1 MYWLEWSSQRRS
13 EIISGVL
20 CLGLSAALGCS
31 KKHGSALGESP
42 CYCFLPEQWLNL
54 HLFSSCE
61 DRGLPLSWYTA
72 YFSTSTA
79 ACSLLWEEKE
89 FYLFI
94 FKSAMSCSRS
104 PSKEVQL
111 QISFSSGLGLCFF
124 RLSLQAVLRLVI
136 VHEYVRTQRKGW
148 WGQTHFSSF
157 RISNSNLQKAERYS
171 SGLGNSKHGAFLV
184 SSPMVTNT
192 KGISCPCGWLVRT
205 WTEQLQ

>member
-31 KKHGSALGESP
+31 KTHGSALGESP
-42 CYCFLPEQWLNL
+42 CYCFFPKRWLNL

-79 ACSLLWEEKE
+79 ACSLLWEEKG

-94 FKSAMSCSRS
+94 FKSAMPCSRS
-104 PSKEVQL
+104 PSKEAQL
-111 QISFSSGLGLCFF
+111 RISFSLGLGLCFF
-124 RLSLQAVLRLVI
+124 RQAVLRLVI
-136 VHEYVRTQRKGW
+136 VHEEYARTQHKGW
-148 WGQTHFSSF
+148 WGQTHVSSC
-157 RISNSNLQKAERYS
+157 RISISNLQKAEHYS

-184 SSPMVTNT
+184 SSPTVTNT
-192 KGISCPCGWLVRT
+192 KGISCPCQWLVRT